1 MKEKKSPFGKIINWK
16 IVLVVLVLVL
26 AGLIHFKEYLKYSPF
41 DREYMLEAVSFVSKG
56 VTGRTYVID
65 AGRKKLLVL
74 DAQGRLVRD
83 IEGGDYDK
91 DFYYAFNVCD
101 DKEGNIYIHDVIYG
115 AEGSLL
121 MEERVI
127 RLRMDGSR
135 TVLYSVKGEDMPERP
150 MAYGNIMEMTNGY
163 GKVYFLT
170 KINGDVSRYIVEND
184 TVKLVESIAA
194 PYDIADITYDAD
206 NERYA
211 LSTRQGDIYRYLPE
225 DDRWQIFARSANQQ
239 LPWLISARNG
249 VVYMSDVIQHQI
261 LTCDLAHEGNYL
273 RTRIFFDDDTV
284 YNEISTYDISNEIFL
299 TDNGGYQILNPE
311 TRDKQDIISVEN
323 SMYGS
328 TVIAWMLVVIGS
340 LCILFF
346 FIFAVKKWFEYFTH
360 ANDKASIL
368 RIIMV
373 VLAALFIGSVIS
385 YTSIQEIS
393 KEMEEAVVDN
403 MLFTASALQKSI
415 DVKKLLE
422 VGSSLRNYDSEDFC
436 AVREPLDKI
445 IDASYDQGL
454 YLYYVIYGLDDYG
467 INIILDYERS
477 YACGQPIYEYGDN
490 INTEVMNTG
499 LQQTVDDISSYGALF
514 YTEIPL
520 FDEEGNVVAELEV
533 GTMADRFHSK
543 RSAIIKDNLFTVLSS
558 SAVVTMLIMELL
570 FAINFYDKKK
580 QLNPDAIDSTQTIP
594 IRLMVFLIYMSD
606 CMQDAFIALLCE
618 RLYEEGAVGLLS
630 FLPSGIAIAF
640 PLSMQL
646 LFGAIASFAGGS
658 LVSRMGTKK
667 LMTSGLFI
675 QMCGF
680 IICAVF
686 GDIYTAILIGKIL
699 IGAGEGITY
708 VSANTLAALTPDV
721 ENSSKAFSDISAGL
735 LSGVSIGAGFGATLL
750 SIGSYHMVYAVAACT
765 MLGAFLISLT
775 AKDFMGK
782 AKKDKSEPQEL
793 SAWEDV
799 VFSKKM
805 NIIDFLKDRRAIT
818 FLMFVILP
826 FMVSLSF
833 RDYFFPLFAG
843 TEGMS
848 EVRIGQFYLLCGL
861 LTLYIGPVLSGAL
874 LKKIGPKNSVIFA
887 SVAMVIVIS
896 AYVIYPGLYTVLA
909 AVILF
914 SVVTSFAYT
923 CQYSYFEGIPS
934 VVMYGEG
941 ASLGVYSMFD
951 SLGQTL
957 GPIFFGVV
965 LAFGNRNGLLIAAVT
980 LLAVTALFILTN
992 ANKNKDKNTN

>member
-1 MKEKKSPFGKIINWK
+1 MKEKEKLIEKIINWK
-16 IVLVVLVLVL
+16 IVLLLFVLVL
-26 AGLIHFKEYLKYSPF
+26 AGLAYFKEYLKYSPF
-41 DREYMLEAVSFVSKG
+41 DREYMLEAVSFVTKG
-56 VTGRTYVID
+56 VTGRTYIID
-65 AGRKKLLVL
+65 SGRKKLLVL

-83 IEGGDYDK
+83 IEGGDYEK
-91 DFYYAFNVCD
+91 DFYYAFDVCD
-101 DKEGNIYIHDVIYG
+101 DRDGNIYIHDVIYG

-135 TVLYSVKGEDMPERP
+135 TVLYSVKGEDMPERT
-150 MAYGNIMEMTNGY
+150 MAYGNIMELTNSY
-163 GKVYFLT
+163 GKVYFLS
-170 KINGDVSRYIVEND
+170 KINGEVSRYIAESD
-184 TVKLVESIAA
+184 TVKLMESIAA
-194 PYDIADITYDAD
+194 PIDIADITYDAY

-211 LSTRQGDIYRYLPE
+211 LSTRQGNIYRYLPE
-225 DDRWQIFARSANQQ
+225 DNEWQVFARSANQQ
-239 LPWLISARNG
+239 LPWFISARNG

-273 RTRIFFDDDTV
+273 RTKILYDDDTV
-284 YNEISTYDISNEIFL
+284 YNEISTCDISNEIFL
-299 TDNGGYQILNPE
+299 TDNGGYQILDPV
-311 TRDKQDIISVEN
+311 TLHKQDIVSVEN
-323 SMYGS
+323 SMYGKA
-328 TVIAWMLVVIGS
+328 VIAWILVVIGGM
-340 LCILFF
+340 CILFF
-346 FIFAVKKWFEYFTH
+346 IAFAVKKWFVYFTN
-360 ANDKASIL
+360 AEDKASIL
-368 RIIMV
+368 RVIMV
-373 VLAALFIGSVIS
+373 VFAALFIGSVIS
-385 YTSIQEIS
+385 YTSIQELS
-393 KEMEEAVVDN
+393 KEMENAVVDN
-403 MLFTASALQKSI
+403 MLFTASVLQKNI

-422 VGSSLRNYDSEDFC
+422 VGKSLQNYDNEEFC
-436 AVREPLDKI
+436 AVREPLDRI
-445 IDASYDQGL
+445 IDASYDQEL
-454 YLYYVIYGLDDYG
+454 YLYYVVYGLDDYG

-490 INTEVMNTG
+490 INTEVMNTKT
-499 LQQTVDDISSYGALF
+499 QQTVDDISSYGALI

-520 FDEEGNVVAELEV
+520 FDEQGNVVAELEV

-543 RSAIIKDNLFTVLSS
+543 RNAIIKDNLFTVLSS

-580 QLNPDAIDSTQTIP
+580 RLNPDTIDSTQTIP

-646 LFGAIASFAGGS
+646 LFGAVASFAGGS
-658 LVSRMGTKK
+658 LANRTGTKK
-667 LMTSGLFI
+667 LMTSGLLI

-686 GDIYTAILIGKIL
+686 GDAYTAILIGKIL
-699 IGAGEGITY
+699 IGTGEGITY
-708 VSANTLAALTPDV
+708 VAANTLAALTVDA
-721 ENSSKAFSDISAGL
+721 ENSSRAFSDISAGL

-765 MLGAFLISLT
+765 MFGAFLISLT

-782 AKKDKSEPQEL
+782 TKKDKEETDEL
-793 SAWEDV
+793 PVWEDV
-799 VFSKKM
+799 VFSKRM
-805 NIIDFLKDRRAIT
+805 TIIEFLKDRRSIT

-826 FMVSLSF
+826 FMISLSF

-861 LTLYIGPVLSGAL
+861 LTLYIGPVLSNAL
-874 LKKIGPKNSVIFA
+874 LKKTGPKNSVIFA
-887 SVAMVIVIS
+887 SVSMVIVIL

-909 AVILF
+909 AVIMF

-923 CQYSYFEGIPS
+923 CQYSYFESIPS

-951 SLGQTL
+951 SFGQTL

-965 LAFGNRNGLLIAAVT
+965 LAFGNRNGLLMAAIC
-980 LLAVTALFILTN
+980 LLAVTVLFILTN
-992 ANKNKDKNTN
+992 IENKNKNKKE